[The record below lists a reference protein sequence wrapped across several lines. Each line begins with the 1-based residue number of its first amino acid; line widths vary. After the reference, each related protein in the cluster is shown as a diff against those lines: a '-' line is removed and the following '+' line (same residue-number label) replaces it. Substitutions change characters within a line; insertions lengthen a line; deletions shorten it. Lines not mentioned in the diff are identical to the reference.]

1 MSQNKTRFP
10 GMENAA
16 NNPYNRDMFA
26 PNGDDEMK
34 RNDSKATRFP
44 GVEGVDAAQQTE
56 IPHDPIVGFLFS
68 VSKTPFGE
76 YWPLYIGKN
85 TIGRNTTDSANMINL
100 LEGSVSNE
108 HAALVIE
115 QYTNPNETVAV
126 LENKGSKNGTF
137 INGKRVIYGRTEECK
152 NGDILRFGS
161 SYECMLILFDVREL
175 GLKKAENFISVEA
188 VESSD
193 PWDEGNDSPYKPNR
207 QDAPYFDP
215 SSTSK
220 ATNAMNGEPMFGGN
234 KHKTEA
240 M

>member
-10 GMENAA
+10 GMDNAA
-16 NNPYNRDMFA
+16 NNPYNRDMFVS
-26 PNGDDEMK
+26 NGDDEMK

-44 GVEGVDAAQQTE
+44 GIESVENGQQADV
-56 IPHDPIVGFLFS
+56 PHDPIVGFLFS
-68 VSKTPFGE
+68 VSKTPYGE

-85 TIGRNTTDSANMINL
+85 TIGRNTADSANMINL
-100 LEGSVSNE
+100 LEGSVSSE

-161 SYECMLILFDVREL
+161 NYECMLILFDVRVL

-188 VESSD
+188 VESND
-193 PWDEGNDSPYKPNR
+193 PWNEGNDSSRYSLLRPKPCL
-207 QDAPYFDP
+207 
-215 SSTSK
+215 
-220 ATNAMNGEPMFGGN
+220 
-234 KHKTEA
+234 
-240 M
+240 

>member
-16 NNPYNRDMFA
+16 NNPYNRDNFGY
-26 PNGDDEMK
+26 GDDEMR
-34 RNDSKATRFP
+34 RNDQRATRFP
-44 GVEGVDAAQQTE
+44 GMDPVDNPQQPNE
-56 IPHDPIVGFLFS
+56 QHDPIVGFLFS
-68 VSKTPFGE
+68 VSRTPFGE

-85 TIGRNTTDSANMINL
+85 TIGRNTEDSANMINL
-100 LEGSVSNE
+100 SEGSVSSE
-108 HAALVIE
+108 HAALVVE

-161 SYECMLILFDVREL
+161 NYECLLILFDVRSL
-175 GLKKAENFISVEA
+175 GLKKAEDFIAVEA
-188 VESSD
+188 VESGD
-193 PWDEGNDSPYKPNR
+193 FWNEGNDSPYKPNR
-207 QDAPYFDP
+207 QEPYFDLTQP
-215 SSTSK
+215 AN

-234 KHKTEA
+234 KHRTEA

>member
-10 GMENAA
+10 GMENVA
-16 NNPYNRDMFA
+16 NNPYNRDGFN
-26 PNGDDEMK
+26 PLGDDEMR
-34 RNDSKATRFP
+34 RNDQRATRFP
-44 GVEGVDAAQQTE
+44 GMDMPESSPQAEA
-56 IPHDPIVGFLFS
+56 PHDPIVGFLFS
-68 VSKTPFGE
+68 VSRSPFGE

-85 TIGRNTTDSANMINL
+85 TIGRNTEESANMINL
-100 LEGSVSNE
+100 LEGSVSSE

-161 SYECMLILFDVREL
+161 SYECLLILFDVRVL
-175 GLKKAENFISVEA
+175 GLKKAENFITVEQA
-188 VESSD
+188 ESNGF
-193 PWDEGNDSPYKPNR
+193 WDEGNDSPYKPNR
-207 QDAPYFDP
+207 QEPYFDLSQ
-215 SSTSK
+215 SSN

>member
-10 GMENAA
+10 GMENLA

-44 GVEGVDAAQQTE
+44 GVEGADAAQQAE
-56 IPHDPIVGFLFS
+56 APHDPIVGFLFS

-100 LEGSVSNE
+100 LEGSVSSE

-161 SYECMLILFDVREL
+161 SYECMLILFDVRVL

-188 VESSD
+188 AESND
-193 PWDEGNDSPYKPNR
+193 LWDEGNDSPYKPNR

-215 SSTSK
+215 SPASK

>member
-10 GMENAA
+10 GMENAS
-16 NNPYNRDMFA
+16 NNPYSRDMFV

-44 GVEGVDAAQQTE
+44 GIENLEDNQQNE
-56 IPHDPIVGFLFS
+56 PSHDPIVGFLFS
-68 VSKTPFGE
+68 VSKTPYGE

-85 TIGRNTTDSANMINL
+85 TIGRNNGDSANMINL

-161 SYECMLILFDVREL
+161 SYECMLILFDVREI
-175 GLKKAENFISVEA
+175 GLKKAENFISVED
-188 VESSD
+188 VVSEN
-193 PWDEGNDSPYKPNR
+193 PWDEDNDSPYKPTR
-207 QDAPYFDP
+207 QDTPYFEP
-215 SSTSK
+215 SQTSK
-220 ATNAMNGEPMFGGN
+220 ATNAMNGEPMFGGG
-234 KHKTEA
+234 KHKTEL

>member
-1 MSQNKTRFP
+1 
-10 GMENAA
+10 MENTA
-16 NNPYNRDMFA
+16 NNPYSREMFA

-44 GVEGVDAAQQTE
+44 GLDGVEDVQQADA
-56 IPHDPIVGFLFS
+56 PHDPIVGFLFS
-68 VSKTPFGE
+68 VSKTPYGE

-85 TIGRNTTDSANMINL
+85 TIGRNNGDSANMINL
-100 LEGSVSNE
+100 REGTVSNE

-175 GLKKAENFISVEA
+175 GLKKAEKFISVE
-188 VESSD
+188 E
-193 PWDEGNDSPYKPNR
+193 EGNDNLWNEDNDSPYKPNR
-207 QDAPYFDP
+207 QGTPYFEQGQ
-215 SSTSK
+215 STK
-220 ATNAMNGEPMFGGN
+220 ATNAMNGEPMFGGG
-234 KHKTEA
+234 KHTTEI

>member
-16 NNPYNRDMFA
+16 NNPYKRDMFV
-26 PNGDDEMK
+26 PNGEDEMK

-44 GVEGVDAAQQTE
+44 EIDSAENGQTE
-56 IPHDPIVGFLFS
+56 VQHDPIVGFLFS

-100 LEGSVSNE
+100 LEGSVSSE

-161 SYECMLILFDVREL
+161 SYECMLILFDVRVL

-188 VESSD
+188 AESND
-193 PWDEGNDSPYKPNR
+193 LWDEGNDSPYKPNR
-207 QDAPYFDP
+207 QDTPYFDP
-215 SSTSK
+215 SPASK

>member
-1 MSQNKTRFP
+1 MSQDKTRLP
-10 GMENAA
+10 GVENAA
-16 NNPYNRDMFA
+16 NNPYRRDMFA

-44 GVEGVDAAQQTE
+44 GVEGVDVAQQTE
-56 IPHDPIVGFLFS
+56 FPHDPIFGFLFS

-85 TIGRNTTDSANMINL
+85 TIGRNTVDSTNMINL

-175 GLKKAENFISVEA
+175 GLKKAENFITVEEVA
-188 VESSD
+188 Y
-193 PWDEGNDSPYKPNR
+193 DEEM
-207 QDAPYFDP
+207 DAPYRPSPQDP
-215 SSTSK
+215 YFNPGQTSN
-220 ATNAMNGEPMFGGN
+220 ATNAMNGAPMFGGG
-234 KHKTEA
+234 KRKTEV

>member
-10 GMENAA
+10 EMDNAA
-16 NNPYNRDMFA
+16 NNPYNRDMFVS
-26 PNGDDEMK
+26 NGDDEMK
-34 RNDSKATRFP
+34 RNDFKATRFP
-44 GVEGVDAAQQTE
+44 EIENVENGQQTDV
-56 IPHDPIVGFLFS
+56 PHDPIVGFLFS

-76 YWPLYIGKN
+76 YWPLYVGKN
-85 TIGRNTTDSANMINL
+85 TIGRNTADSANMINL
-100 LEGSVSNE
+100 LEGSVSSE

-115 QYTNPNETVAV
+115 QDTNPYETVAV

-161 SYECMLILFDVREL
+161 NYECMLILFDVREL

-188 VESSD
+188 VESND
-193 PWDEGNDSPYKPNR
+193 PWDDNDSPYKPNR
-207 QDAPYFDP
+207 QKTPYFDP
-215 SSTSK
+215 SSK

>member
-16 NNPYNRDMFA
+16 NNPYNREVPYM
-26 PNGDDEMK
+26 NGDEEPN
-34 RNDSKATRFP
+34 RGEARGTRFP
-44 GVEGVDAAQQTE
+44 GIEEAESGQSNEVQ
-56 IPHDPIVGFLFS
+56 HDPIVGFLFS
-68 VSKTPFGE
+68 VSRTPYGE

-85 TIGRNTTDSANMINL
+85 TIGRNTGDFANMINL
-100 LEGSVSNE
+100 SEGSVSGE

-175 GLKKAENFISVEA
+175 GLKKAENFIA
-188 VESSD
+188 VEEAEKVD
-193 PWDEGNDSPYKPNR
+193 FWDESKDSPYKPNR
-207 QDAPYFDP
+207 SEPYFDP
-215 SSTSK
+215 SQTAK
-220 ATNAMNGEPMFGGN
+220 ATNAINGEPMFGGG
-234 KHKTEA
+234 KHKTEV

>member
-16 NNPYNRDMFA
+16 NNPYNRDGFVS
-26 PNGDDEMK
+26 NGDEEQRSD
-34 RNDSKATRFP
+34 NSHATRFP
-44 GVEGVDAAQQTE
+44 GMDGAEAGQQTE
-56 IPHDPIVGFLFS
+56 AQHDPIVGFLFS
-68 VSKTPFGE
+68 VSRTPFGE

-85 TIGRNTTDSANMINL
+85 TIGRNTNDAANMINL
-100 LEGSVSNE
+100 PEGTVSNE

-161 SYECMLILFDVREL
+161 SYECYLILFDTREL
-175 GLKKAENFISVEA
+175 GLKKAESFIEVAE
-188 VESSD
+188 VESNSA
-193 PWDEGNDSPYKPNR
+193 WDESNDSPYRPNR
-207 QDAPYFDP
+207 QEPYFEP
-215 SSTSK
+215 GSASRS
-220 ATNAMNGEPMFGGN
+220 TNAMNGEPMFGGG
-234 KHKTEA
+234 KHKTEIL
-240 M
+240 

>member
-16 NNPYNRDMFA
+16 NNPYNRDMFVS
-26 PNGDDEMK
+26 NGDDEMK
-34 RNDSKATRFP
+34 RNDSRATRFP
-44 GVEGVDAAQQTE
+44 GIEGVDGAQQTE
-56 IPHDPIVGFLFS
+56 APHDPIVGFLFS

-85 TIGRNTTDSANMINL
+85 TIGRNTADSANMINL
-100 LEGSVSNE
+100 LEGSVSSE

-161 SYECMLILFDVREL
+161 SYECMLILFDVREI
-175 GLKKAENFISVEA
+175 GLKKAENFIQVDE
-188 VESSD
+188 VESSN
-193 PWDEGNDSPYKPNR
+193 PWDESNDSPYKPNR
-207 QDAPYFDP
+207 QEPYFDP
-215 SSTSK
+215 SQTSK
-220 ATNAMNGEPMFGGN
+220 PTNAMNGEPMFGGN
-234 KHKTEA
+234 KHKTEV